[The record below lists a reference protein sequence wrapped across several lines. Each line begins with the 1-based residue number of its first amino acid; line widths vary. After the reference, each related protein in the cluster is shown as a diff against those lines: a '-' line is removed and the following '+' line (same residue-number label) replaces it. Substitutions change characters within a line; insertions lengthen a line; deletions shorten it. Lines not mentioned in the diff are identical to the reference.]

1 MPRIAGVDIPDNKKI
16 LYSLQYI
23 YGVGPQTSALILERT
38 NIDVDRRAREL
49 TDEEVA
55 SIASEI
61 DTNHVVE
68 GSLRRQLQQD
78 IQRLKD
84 IRCWRGDR
92 HRRGLPVRGQRTHT
106 NARTRKEWPTLLG
119 SYRSPSCQPGP
130 SFCLRSALPYDHNT

>member
-23 YGVGPQTSALILERT
+23 YGIGPQTSALILERT
-38 NIDVDRRAREL
+38 KIDVDRRAREL
-49 TDEEVA
+49 TDVEVA

-92 HRRGLPVRGQRTHT
+92 HRKGLPVRGQRTRC
-106 NARTRKEWPTLLG
+106 NARTRKGRRKTVAG
-119 SYRSPSCQPGP
+119 KKGVKG
-130 SFCLRSALPYDHNT
+130 